1 MAIASNTPYNP
12 EVTAQ
17 NNQQLPEEIPSVG
30 EVPYQYSD
38 SSQSSGEYQQQVPV
52 EYAQQEYQQQPQQY
66 VPEAQVQYQQTQPE
80 YQQQVEYQQPVEAQQ
95 NYYPQEVQQ
104 NVPQQEPQIQ
114 QEVYQQQYIP
124 QQEQYAPAPE
134 TTNLYPQPHQETI
147 PTSELPPLQTQIKPK
162 TLEGE
167 NVFVNPEM
175 QGTHFAPTQSS
186 SQQVAGQIP
195 VAKIQ
200 AGMSGYPT
208 QLTTNHPLLSLP
220 IIQQQSSG
228 NTDDAS
234 TWTGTI
240 VLKIF
245 TVLMRAV
252 GAK

>member
-1 MAIASNTPYNP
+1 MAIAPNSPYNP

-17 NNQQLPEEIPSVG
+17 NNQQLPAEIPSVG
-30 EVPYQYSD
+30 EVPYTD
-38 SSQSSGEYQQQVPV
+38 PSQASGEYQQQPQT
-52 EYAQQEYQQQPQQY
+52 EYPQQEQYQQEYIQESQVEYQQQPQ
-66 VPEAQVQYQQTQPE
+66 PE
-80 YQQQVEYQQPVEAQQ
+80 YQAQQVDAQQ
-95 NYYPQEVQQ
+95 TYYPQEVQQ
-104 NVPQQEPQIQ
+104 NVPMQESQVQ
-114 QEVYQQQYIP
+114 QEVYQQQYVP
-124 QQEQYAPAPE
+124 QQEVYQQQQYTPE
-134 TTNLYPQPHQETI
+134 ATNLYPQPHQETI
-147 PTSELPPLQTQIKPK
+147 PTSELPPLQTQIKQK
-162 TLEGE
+162 SHEGE

-186 SQQVAGQIP
+186 SQQAPGQIP

-220 IIQQQSSG
+220 IIQQQSNGS
-228 NTDDAS
+228 TDDAS